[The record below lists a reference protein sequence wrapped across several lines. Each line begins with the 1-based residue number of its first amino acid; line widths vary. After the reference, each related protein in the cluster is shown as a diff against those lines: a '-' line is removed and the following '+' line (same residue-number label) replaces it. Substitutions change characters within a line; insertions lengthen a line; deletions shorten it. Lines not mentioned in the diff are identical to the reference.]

1 LQIDFYHLTHAP
13 VERVLPR
20 IAERVLEENGRLLI
34 VSGDTDLAERLDAQL
49 WNYRPDSFLP
59 HGRCGEPDDNHQ
71 PVLIA
76 PNCEA
81 LNGARN
87 LALADGIWRE
97 EAREFDRTFFLFGE
111 DRVDEARAA
120 WRTLSKQDG
129 VECRFWKQNEA
140 GKWSR
145 ER

>member
-1 LQIDFYHLTHAP
+1 
-13 VERVLPR
+13 
-20 IAERVLEENGRLLI
+20 
-34 VSGDTDLAERLDAQL
+34 
-49 WNYRPDSFLP
+49 
-59 HGRCGEPDDNHQ
+59 
-71 PVLIA
+71 LIA

-97 EAREFDRTFFLFGE
+97 DARGFDRTFFLFGE